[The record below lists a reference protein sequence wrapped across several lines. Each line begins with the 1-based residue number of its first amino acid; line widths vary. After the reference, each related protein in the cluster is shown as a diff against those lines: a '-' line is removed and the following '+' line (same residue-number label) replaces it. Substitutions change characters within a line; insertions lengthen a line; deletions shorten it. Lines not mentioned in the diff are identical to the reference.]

1 MLLVADY
8 PFILFFFFCRFKHLL
23 AFHKF
28 TFILSAWGWRMHLYD
43 KRWWLSVPSRPFFM
57 RALWACVG
65 CAWRGAHD
73 KTEQVERRGRESS
86 NPSIFQVQ
94 THVYLHLCSP
104 TGHSVFSSPK
114 APMTHLS
121 LWQLMLSHGA
131 LPEQLLR
138 WRVIQVKE
146 MLPSIVHLVSV
157 VPFDKETKQTF
168 CSTCITSGAQ
178 EVVMSICI

>member
-1 MLLVADY
+1 MINDGGYRCHPVLSSWELL
-8 PFILFFFFCRFKHLL
+8 CGLL
-23 AFHKF
+23 
-28 TFILSAWGWRMHLYD
+28 S
-43 KRWWLSVPSRPFFM
+43 
-57 RALWACVG
+57 
-65 CAWRGAHD
+65 WRGAHD
-73 KTEQVERRGRESS
+73 KTEQVERRGRASS

-121 LWQLMLSHGA
+121 LWQLMLSHAGA

-138 WRVIQVKE
+138 WQVIEVKE

-157 VPFDKETKQTF
+157 VPFDKDQGTKQTF

-178 EVVMSICI
+178 EVVISICI